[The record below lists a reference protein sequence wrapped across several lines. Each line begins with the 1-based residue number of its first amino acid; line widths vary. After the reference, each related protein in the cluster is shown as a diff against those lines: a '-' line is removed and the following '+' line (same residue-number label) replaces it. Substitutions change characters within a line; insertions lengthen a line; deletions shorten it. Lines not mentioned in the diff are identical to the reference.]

1 MAGNAA
7 LLKRISY
14 TIPCFSAFA
23 ASRDGVFSSES
34 RPYRASIDFRA
45 ENRIE

>member
-14 TIPCFSAFA
+14 TIPCFFGCGRGKGMAFLRLEA
-23 ASRDGVFSSES
+23 ASGSQ
-34 RPYRASIDFRA
+34 Y
-45 ENRIE
+45 